1 MQVELLIP
9 QEQAHS
15 HLLEYTSLDLEVPL
29 HLNGEEEEEMC
40 RELKEGWNNEET
52 TGSYNTGFHF
62 LTCLSY

>member
-1 MQVELLIP
+1 MQDELLIP

-40 RELKEGWNNEET
+40 RELKEG
-52 TGSYNTGFHF
+52 
-62 LTCLSY
+62 